1 MSVGF
6 GIDTGYHSVES
17 SDDDVVNAIQYAVLE
32 VFGTPLTT
40 KIVSA
45 RKKVAEGTLYQ
56 IVTGVS
62 NAGKTICK
70 VMIFNI
76 ADKYGELYVDNY
88 DTLFDGS
95 C

>member
-1 MSVGF
+1 MSIGF
-6 GIDTGYHSVES
+6 GIDTGYHNVEIT
-17 SDDDVVNAIQYAVLE
+17 DDDVINAIQYAVLE

-40 KIVSA
+40 KIVTA
-45 RKKVAEGTLYQ
+45 RKKLAEGTLYQ

-76 ADKYGELYVDNY
+76 VDKYGELYVDNY
-88 DTLFDGS
+88 DTLYDGS